1 MSDAHAPVRKRKI
14 RINHSPWLTPELKK
28 LMFERDN
35 LKKTATNDK
44 TSDNWLKYKLTRN
57 KVNYSFK
64 YAKVAYSNNYFK
76 ETVGNTRDSWK
87 RVNMIMGKNPY
98 YTEIDNISIG
108 DVTYASS
115 SEIGSGVP
123 CPF

>member
-1 MSDAHAPVRKRKI
+1 
-14 RINHSPWLTPELKK
+14 
-28 LMFERDN
+28 MFERDN
-35 LKKTATNDK
+35 LKKIATSNK

-57 KVNYSFK
+57 KVNNSIK
-64 YAKVAYSNNYFK
+64 CAKVGDYNNYFK
-76 ETVGNTRDSWK
+76 ETLGNTRDSWK

-123 CPF
+123 